1 MVPRQ
6 TGAASVDGLELS
18 PNVIEDDLTWTGHR
32 FEPGLRVVAGDDG
45 RIEAVTR
52 RPDGDRPSPAREP
65 EVTALS
71 D

>member
-1 MVPRQ
+1 
-6 TGAASVDGLELS
+6 LS